1 MRPGFSDYPGVPA
14 RARATP
20 GRAPRQQRLVPR
32 PRSRAPRGCAGTHA
46 APAPGTARSR
56 RARRRRASAR
66 EQGRGG
72 EMADA
77 KPEKGDG
84 EEEALQVRMRA
95 CTRGAGAARRSSF
108 LLAVARGGGHTL
120 TRDARVPCRPRL
132 SRRSSGTSRRCVSSL
147 GRARGC
153 RAAHARRVPVR
164 PTAAAVTDATAFFFF
179 GHRVE
184 PARAASARESL
195 RRGRC
200 RRMATAPPVH

>member
-1 MRPGFSDYPGVPA
+1 
-14 RARATP
+14 
-20 GRAPRQQRLVPR
+20 
-32 PRSRAPRGCAGTHA
+32 
-46 APAPGTARSR
+46 
-56 RARRRRASAR
+56 
-66 EQGRGG
+66 
-72 EMADA
+72 MADA

-147 GRARGC
+147 EWARGC

-164 PTAAAVTDATAFFFF
+164 PTADAVTDATAFFFF
-179 GHRVE
+179 VTGWSPRARQARTSPSGAGGAGGWRPPPRAPNRRCAGCQAPWWRWEARDPYELRELGWGMRRASRV
-184 PARAASARESL
+184 RACTL
-195 RRGRC
+195 PFGRQKEKNAE
-200 RRMATAPPVH
+200 RV